1 MPVPEPAVASGLLP
15 AGMRLL
21 RAREA
26 GILGALILIAI
37 VLTIATPYFLTQ
49 TNLLNISR
57 QMAIISIVA
66 VGMTY
71 LIISREF
78 DLSVGST
85 FGLVGIV
92 SGLLVLD
99 GGFNIWT
106 AFAFVLVLGALVG
119 LVNGSLVTLVG
130 IPSFIVTL
138 GTMSILRGAALVLAN
153 GCR

>member
-1 MPVPEPAVASGLLP
+1 MS
-15 AGMRLL
+15 LL

-37 VLTIATPYFLTQ
+37 VLTIATPHFLTQ

-92 SGLLVLD
+92 VGTARARWGHSVSGR
-99 GGFNIWT
+99 
-106 AFAFVLVLGALVG
+106 
-119 LVNGSLVTLVG
+119 
-130 IPSFIVTL
+130 PSRSCWF
-138 GTMSILRGAALVLAN
+138 SARSSAW
-153 GCR
+153 